1 MFTTKSEAFNRA
13 ADAAFERRRREA
25 WNALRP
31 GNRITAQ
38 LEGSTVVV
46 TVVERQSPDLLVRTS
61 DGREHVIN
69 RYQMGS
75 TYIVDRGGDNDA

>member
-1 MFTTKSEAFNRA
+1 MLTRRDQFRREC
-13 ADAAFERRRREA
+13 DAAYDKRRREA
-25 WNALRP
+25 WAGLRS
-31 GNRITAQ
+31 GDRITAR

-46 TVVERQSPDLLVRTS
+46 TVVEHQSPDLLVRTV

-75 TYIVDRGGDNDA
+75 TYIVDRGERDV